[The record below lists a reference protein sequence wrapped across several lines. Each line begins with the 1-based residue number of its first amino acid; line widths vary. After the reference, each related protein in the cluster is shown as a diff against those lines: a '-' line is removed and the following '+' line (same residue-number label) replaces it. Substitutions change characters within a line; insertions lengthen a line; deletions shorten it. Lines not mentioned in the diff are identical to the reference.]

1 MTPTKLI
8 ATQRYWHPTAQA
20 ITIAIFALTMGQL
33 LVATLATNLS
43 QFSGKN
49 FGARLAAYPVLMLAV
64 PIAFQIRAAVNKS
77 RARRP
82 PNEATS
88 TKPNPLPWNAFALLM
103 LPFLIDVTGNSLN
116 LYDTVTWWDDVNHFL
131 NWFLLS
137 CGVGLLLTLSR
148 IAPPWALGWL
158 IAGLGALFAIVWELG
173 EWYAF
178 IRHGTELDTAYQDT
192 LGDEA
197 LGSLGAA
204 CAGALVAVRRRRI
217 AR

>member
-1 MTPTKLI
+1 MTATKPAALQQHSRPAAKT
-8 ATQRYWHPTAQA
+8 AT
-20 ITIAIFALTMGQL
+20 IVIFVLTMAQL
-33 LVATLATNLS
+33 LVATFATSLA

-49 FGARLAAYPVLMLAV
+49 FAARLVAYPVLMLAV
-64 PIAFQIRAAVNKS
+64 P
-77 RARRP
+77 
-82 PNEATS
+82 ATYVVRS
-88 TKPNPLPWNAFALLM
+88 KLRQRHGGQPIPLPWNAFALLM
-103 LPFLIDVTGNSLN
+103 LPFLVDVTGNSLN
-116 LYDTVTWWDDVNHFL
+116 LYDTVTWWDDANHFL

-137 CGVGLLLTLSR
+137 CGVGLILTLTRVS
-148 IAPPWALGWL
+148 PPWALGWL
-158 IAGLGALFAIVWELG
+158 ITGLGALFEVLWELG

-204 CAGALVAVRRRRI
+204 CAGLLVALRSRRT